1 MKVVITGG
9 AGFLGRKLAAEVL
22 RRGRLTNPKGELE
35 PVEQLVLFDHVEPAS
50 PVPGDNRVVLRSGD
64 IADRA
69 LVAEIVGRDTDSIF
83 HLASVVS
90 AGAEEDFDL
99 GYRTNLE
106 GMLAVLEAARATG
119 RRPRLV
125 FTSSLASFGGEFV
138 DHVDDRTPQTPQT
151 SYGTQKAIGELLAN
165 DYSRKGFVDARSVRL
180 PTIAIRP
187 GRPNKAA
194 STWVSSIIREPLQGE
209 EAVCPVTE
217 DARMVVLSPR
227 RAVAGLAELHD
238 LPDGALGPW
247 RSLNFPGIAVS
258 VAEMVAALRAV
269 GGEEAVRRI
278 RWEPAPAIQR
288 IVAGWPADFGWEKAR
303 ALGFTADPSMEA
315 VIRAFVEDDM
325 VRPAA
330 G

>member
-1 MKVVITGG
+1 MKVVITGA
-9 AGFLGRKLAAEVL
+9 AGFLGRKLAAAVL
-22 RRGRLTNPKGELE
+22 ERGRLTGADGTEQ
-35 PVEQLVLFDHVEPAS
+35 PVDELVLFDHVEPAS
-50 PVPGDNRVVLRSGD
+50 PRPGDNRVSLHKGD
-64 IADRA
+64 IADRK
-69 LVAEIVGRDTDSIF
+69 LVAGLVGSDTQSLF
-83 HLASVVS
+83 HFASVVS

-99 GYRTNLE
+99 GYRTNLD
-106 GMLAVLEAARATG
+106 GMLAVLEAARATDH
-119 RRPRLV
+119 RTRIV
-125 FTSSLASFGGEFV
+125 FTSSLATFGGKW
-138 DHVDDRTPQTPQT
+138 DTAVDDDTPQTPQT

-209 EAVCPVTE
+209 ETICPVTG

-227 RAVAGLAELHD
+227 LAVAGLVKLHE

-247 RSLNFPGIAVS
+247 RSLNFPGETYS

-269 GGEEAVRRI
+269 GGEDAVARI
-278 RWEPAPAIQR
+278 RWEPDPAVQK
-288 IVAGWPADFGWEKAR
+288 IVAGWPAEFGWDKAR
-303 ALGFTADPSMEA
+303 ALGFAPDESMEA

-325 VRPAA
+325 VRPA
-330 G
+330 GG

>member
-22 RRGRLTNPKGELE
+22 RRGRLMNAAGQPET
-35 PVEQLVLFDHVEPAS
+35 VEELVLFDAVEPAS
-50 PVPGDNRVVLRSGD
+50 PIPGDNRVSLQTGD
-64 IADRA
+64 IADRD
-69 LVAEIVGRDTDSIF
+69 LVARIIGPDTQSIF

-106 GMLAVLEAARATG
+106 GMLAVLEAARATAH
-119 RRPRLV
+119 RTRLV
-125 FTSSLASFGGEFV
+125 FASSLASFGGEYRE
-138 DHVDDRTPQTPQT
+138 VDDATPQTPQT

-165 DYSRKGFVDARSVRL
+165 DYSRKGFIQSRSVRL

-209 EAVCPVTE
+209 EAICPVTR

-227 RAVAGLAELHD
+227 RAVASLADLHD
-238 LPDGALGPW
+238 LPDDALGPW
-247 RSLNFPGIAVS
+247 RSLNFPGITVT

-269 GGEEAVRRI
+269 GGEEAADRI
-278 RWEPAPAIQR
+278 RWEPDPAVQK
-288 IVAGWPADFGWEKAR
+288 IVAGWPSAFGWDKAR

-315 VIRAFVEDDM
+315 IVRAFVEDDM
-325 VRPAA
+325 VRRDP
-330 G
+330 

>member
-22 RRGRLTNPKGELE
+22 RRGRLMNAAGQPET
-35 PVEQLVLFDHVEPAS
+35 VEELVLFDAVEPAS
-50 PVPGDNRVVLRSGD
+50 PIPGDNRVSLHTGD
-64 IADRA
+64 IADRD
-69 LVAEIVGRDTDSIF
+69 LVARIIGPDTQSIF

-106 GMLAVLEAARATG
+106 GMLAVLEAARATVH
-119 RRPRLV
+119 RTRLV
-125 FTSSLASFGGEFV
+125 FASSLASFGGEYRE
-138 DHVDDRTPQTPQT
+138 VDDTTPQTPQT

-165 DYSRKGFVDARSVRL
+165 DYSRKGFIQSRSVRL

-209 EAVCPVTE
+209 EAICPVTR

-227 RAVAGLAELHD
+227 RAVASLADLHD
-238 LPDGALGPW
+238 LPDDALGPW
-247 RSLNFPGIAVS
+247 RSLNFPGITVT
-258 VAEMVAALRAV
+258 VTEMVAALRAV
-269 GGEEAVRRI
+269 GGEEAADRI
-278 RWEPAPAIQR
+278 RWEPDPAVQK
-288 IVAGWPADFGWEKAR
+288 IVAGWPSAFGWDKAR

-315 VIRAFVEDDM
+315 IVRAFVEDDM
-325 VRPAA
+325 VRRDP
-330 G
+330 